1 MNVVVAIFLALLF
14 LVLTPGVVLRLPPNG
29 SKLTVAFV
37 HAIVFGIIVY
47 FTEHLVWKWSTTLG
61 M

>member
-1 MNVVVAIFLALLF
+1 MNIVVAIFLALLF
-14 LVLTPGVVLRLPPNG
+14 FILTPGVVLRLPQNG
-29 SKLTVAFV
+29 GKLTVAFV